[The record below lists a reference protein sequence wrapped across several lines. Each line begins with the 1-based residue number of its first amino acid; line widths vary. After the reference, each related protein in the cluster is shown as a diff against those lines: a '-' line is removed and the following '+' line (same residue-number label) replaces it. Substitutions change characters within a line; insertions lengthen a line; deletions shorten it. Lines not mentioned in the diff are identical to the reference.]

1 MEPRGGRRT
10 PFRLASEIAMKNAAC
25 PPADGPKTVRSAADN
40 VPLGIA
46 LMIGAT
52 LLLTLS
58 NAFSKH
64 LVAHYPVGEV
74 MFLRSSIAFG
84 LVSAFMLPATGLA
97 VFRTAK
103 PGAHVA
109 RGLSQAI
116 SQTLTVLALGLMPLA
131 GVTAIGFS
139 APLFAAVVAILWHK
153 EASDPV
159 RWGVL
164 LVGFL
169 GVLVVTHPGAD
180 SLQVGALFALGNA
193 VMYGTVTVAVRGM
206 AKTEKAGTLLIWQMA
221 VMAAAHA
228 ALLVFGFRWPSLP
241 DAALFGL
248 LGASNVGAQYLWTR
262 ALASA
267 PATAVSPFY
276 YLMLVWGMGLGFLVF
291 GEVPNLHLV
300 AGGAIVVAAGGLL
313 LWHETWTRRGGHARL
328 RLPGGAIGRG
338 LRKWASVRQKPVT
351 R

>member
-1 MEPRGGRRT
+1 MQ
-10 PFRLASEIAMKNAAC
+10 SAARAPATLR
-25 PPADGPKTVRSAADN
+25 PPAEAARPADN
-40 VPLGIA
+40 IPLGIA

-52 LLLTLS
+52 MLLTLS

-84 LVSAFMLPATGLA
+84 LVCAFMLPATGLG
-97 VFRTAK
+97 VFRTK
-103 PGAHVA
+103 RPGAHVA

-164 LVGFL
+164 VVGFL
-169 GVLVVTHPGAD
+169 GVLVVTNPGAD

-221 VMAAAHA
+221 VMAAAHSL
-228 ALLVFGFRWPSLP
+228 LLVFGFRWPSGS

-262 ALASA
+262 ALALA

-276 YLMLVWGMGLGFLVF
+276 YLMLVWGMALGYLAF
-291 GEVPNLHLV
+291 GEVPTPHLIV
-300 AGGAIVVAAGGLL
+300 GGLIVVAAGALL
-313 LWHETWTRRGGHARL
+313 LWHETWTRRRGAPASSAPSALSARL
-328 RLPGGAIGRG
+328 PRPMAVRLHRPDKLSLSRDHA
-338 LRKWASVRQKPVT
+338 A
-351 R
+351 

>member
-1 MEPRGGRRT
+1 MQSAARPQAADRPAVTGR
-10 PFRLASEIAMKNAAC
+10 P
-25 PPADGPKTVRSAADN
+25 ADN

-52 LLLTLS
+52 VLLTLS

-84 LVSAFMLPATGLA
+84 LVCAFMLPATGLS

-103 PGAHVA
+103 PRAHVA

-159 RWGVL
+159 RWAVL
-164 LVGFL
+164 VVGFL
-169 GVLVVTHPGAD
+169 GVLVVTNPGAD

-206 AKTEKAGTLLIWQMA
+206 AKTEKPGTLLIWQMA
-221 VMAAAHA
+221 VMTAAHA
-228 ALLVFGFRWPSLP
+228 ALLAFGFRWPSLP

-262 ALASA
+262 ALSAA

-276 YLMLVWGMGLGFLVF
+276 YLMLVWGMALGYLAF

-300 AGGAIVVAAGGLL
+300 VGGVIVVAAGALL
-313 LWHETWTRRGGHARL
+313 LWHETWLRRGHETRMPRWPAGWMRRRDGGPL
-328 RLPGGAIGRG
+328 RLSRPEARRLHRPAALG
-338 LRKWASVRQKPVT
+338 LSRDFAA
-351 R
+351 

>member
-1 MEPRGGRRT
+1 MQSATR
-10 PFRLASEIAMKNAAC
+10 ASAVDARPAEAAR
-25 PPADGPKTVRSAADN
+25 PADN
-40 VPLGIA
+40 VPRGIA

-52 LLLTLS
+52 VLLTLS

-84 LVSAFMLPATGLA
+84 LVCAFLLPATGLG
-97 VFRTAK
+97 VFRTK
-103 PGAHVA
+103 RPGTHLG

-169 GVLVVTHPGAD
+169 GVLVVTNPGAD

-206 AKTEKAGTLLIWQMA
+206 AKTEKASTLLIWQMA
-221 VMAAAHA
+221 VMAAAHSL
-228 ALLVFGFRWPSLP
+228 LLVFGFRWPTGA
-241 DAALFGL
+241 DAVLFGL

-276 YLMLVWGMGLGFLVF
+276 YLMLVWGMGLGYLAF
-291 GEVPNLHLV
+291 GEVPNAHLV
-300 AGGAIVVAAGGLL
+300 VGGVIVVAAGALL
-313 LWHETWTRRGGHARL
+313 LWHETVMRRGHAARMPAWVEAWMRRGESGPVRL
-328 RLPGGAIGRG
+328 SRPEVHRLHRPVALG
-338 LRKWASVRQKPVT
+338 LSRDFAG
-351 R
+351 

>member
-1 MEPRGGRRT
+1 MQSATRAPAPDRA
-10 PFRLASEIAMKNAAC
+10 PAQAAR
-25 PPADGPKTVRSAADN
+25 PADN
-40 VPLGIA
+40 IPLGIA

-52 LLLTLS
+52 VLLTVS
-58 NAFSKH
+58 NAVSKH

-74 MFLRSSIAFG
+74 MFLRSGIAFG
-84 LVSAFMLPATGLA
+84 LVCAFMLPAAGLG
-97 VFRTAK
+97 VFRTK
-103 PGAHVA
+103 RPGAHVA

-164 LVGFL
+164 VVGFL
-169 GVLVVTHPGAD
+169 GVLVVTNPGAD

-228 ALLVFGFRWPSLP
+228 LLLVFGFRWPSGP
-241 DAALFGL
+241 DAVLFGL
-248 LGASNVGAQYLWTR
+248 LGVSNVGAQYLWTR

-276 YLMLVWGMGLGFLVF
+276 YLMLVWGMGLGYFAF
-291 GEVPNLHLV
+291 GEVPTPHLV
-300 AGGAIVVAAGGLL
+300 VGGAIVVAAGALL
-313 LWHETWTRRGGHARL
+313 LWHETWTRRRASGPPRLARPAVV
-328 RLPGGAIGRG
+328 RLHRPAVLG
-338 LRKWASVRQKPVT
+338 LSRDYAA
-351 R
+351 